1 MHGEESPFCWANE
14 GAANS
19 APAAI
24 SRVSFRVLIVF
35 SCPFAE
41 LADHVV
47 VVGEVDAFGVGY
59 GGHVGDDD
67 FVALFEAV
75 VNLDASQR
83 RAAELDAGSHCF
95 RTIIDDP
102 KKVNAA
108 VRLAVYRASDEENA
122 IQPFDVDRSTDIET
136 GGDSLRDSIKGDVHS
151 ARAVGYCANAAD
163 VPACARTFL
172 GGDCGVLTGLQVGG
186 QGGRNRHASD

>member
-47 VVGEVDAFGVGY
+47 VVGEVRIEVADAI
-59 GGHVGDDD
+59 D
-67 FVALFEAV
+67 FFE
-75 VNLDASQR
+75 L
-83 RAAELDAGSHCF
+83 AG
-95 RTIIDDP
+95 REILIG
-102 KKVNAA
+102 
-108 VRLAVYRASDEENA
+108 
-122 IQPFDVDRSTDIET
+122 IET
-136 GGDSLRDSIKGDVHS
+136 
-151 ARAVGYCANAAD
+151 
-163 VPACARTFL
+163 PTTFE
-172 GGDCGVLTGLQVGG
+172 
-186 QGGRNRHASD
+186 

>member
-75 VNLDASQR
+75 ENLDAGQR

-136 GGDSLRDSIKGDVHS
+136 GGDSLRDSIKGDVHGARIVRLGANVGDAPFADS
-151 ARAVGYCANAAD
+151 AILRC
-163 VPACARTFL
+163 
-172 GGDCGVLTGLQVGG
+172 DCGILAGFQAGG
-186 QGGRNRHASD
+186 QGGRDGHASD